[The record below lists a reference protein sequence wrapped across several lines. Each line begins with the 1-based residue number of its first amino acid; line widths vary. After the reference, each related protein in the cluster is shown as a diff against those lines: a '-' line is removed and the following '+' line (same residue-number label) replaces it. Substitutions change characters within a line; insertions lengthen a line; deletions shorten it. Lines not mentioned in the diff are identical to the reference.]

1 MRIHLFVPCFV
12 DQLAPE
18 VAWATVHVL
27 ERLGHQV
34 VVPDAPVCCGQPA
47 FNSGFPTEGR
57 RVARAWVRAFA
68 GAECVV
74 APSGSCVGQIRGH
87 YAHLFEGSPE
97 AADARA
103 LAERTHELSELLVD
117 VLRVDDVGARFDG
130 VVCYHDGCHGLR
142 ELGVRAQPRRL
153 LARVR
158 GLQLVELERTD
169 LCCGFGGS
177 FAVKLPE
184 LSVAMAD
191 AKLATV
197 EQAIAAGGARWLVSG
212 ETMCL
217 THLESRF
224 RAASALPGAAALRAL
239 HLAQVLASDGT
250 PAPRSPR

>member
-18 VAWATVHVL
+18 VAWATVRVL

-34 VVPDAPVCCGQPA
+34 VVPPAPVCCGQPA
-47 FNSGFPTEGR
+47 FNSGFPEEGR

-68 GAECVV
+68 QAERVV
-74 APSGSCVGQIRGH
+74 APSGSCVGQVRRH

-103 LAERTHELSELLVD
+103 LAERTHELSELLID
-117 VLRVDDVGARFDG
+117 VLHVEDVGARFDG
-130 VVCYHDGCHGLR
+130 KVCYHDGCHGLR
-142 ELGVRAQPRRL
+142 ELGIREQPRRL

-158 GLQLVELERTD
+158 GVQLVELERTD
-169 LCCGFGGS
+169 LCCGFGGA

-191 AKLATV
+191 AKLLTV
-197 EQAIAAGGARWLVSG
+197 EQAVAGGARWLVSG

-217 THLESRF
+217 THLDSRR
-224 RAASALPGAAALRAL
+224 RALSASAPAAALGVL

-250 PAPRSPR
+250 DAPGGAR